1 MKITLCSLVLDALL
15 LTLNS
20 ALTKKKV
27 TEKTNQTLIKL
38 ITFCRSGGKVGK
50 IARLM
55 YLSVIDMTSR
65 SLVSRWKSH
74 FKALTRTPLEGGLY
88 NYSCYLTHTWCH
100 FQQKQKILV
109 LVQYWCS
116 VFKANHDQVFSAA
129 LLNGCKIQ
137 NSLQLPDRDLTWRVA
152 SMAHLTLLDTNLW
165 SDPRLIVI
173 INFSP
178 FLGSCGSQI

>member
-1 MKITLCSLVLDALL
+1 MFYQKVWYEISCIYIPCFCSPCYKNSLIRLKITLCSSLVLDALL

-88 NYSCYLTHTWCH
+88 NYSCYRCLRDPTKKC
-100 FQQKQKILV
+100 
-109 LVQYWCS
+109 CM
-116 VFKANHDQVFSAA
+116 FKV
-129 LLNGCKIQ
+129 
-137 NSLQLPDRDLTWRVA
+137 
-152 SMAHLTLLDTNLW
+152 
-165 SDPRLIVI
+165 
-173 INFSP
+173 
-178 FLGSCGSQI
+178 

>member
-1 MKITLCSLVLDALL
+1 MFYQKVWYEISCIYIPCFCSPCYKNSLIRLKITLCSGLVLDALL

-88 NYSCYLTHTWCH
+88 NYSCYRCLRDPTKKC
-100 FQQKQKILV
+100 
-109 LVQYWCS
+109 CM
-116 VFKANHDQVFSAA
+116 FKV
-129 LLNGCKIQ
+129 
-137 NSLQLPDRDLTWRVA
+137 
-152 SMAHLTLLDTNLW
+152 
-165 SDPRLIVI
+165 
-173 INFSP
+173 
-178 FLGSCGSQI
+178 

>member
-1 MKITLCSLVLDALL
+1 MFQWKGYYEISCIYIFFCSPSTKNSLIRLKITLCSLVLDALL

-74 FKALTRTPLEGGLY
+74 FKALTRTPFEGGLY
-88 NYSCYLTHTWCH
+88 DYSCHSI
-100 FQQKQKILV
+100 FKKKITFL
-109 LVQYWCS
+109 QAS
-116 VFKANHDQVFSAA
+116 V
-129 LLNGCKIQ
+129 
-137 NSLQLPDRDLTWRVA
+137 
-152 SMAHLTLLDTNLW
+152 
-165 SDPRLIVI
+165 
-173 INFSP
+173 
-178 FLGSCGSQI
+178 